1 MSQPRTR
8 SQGPPD
14 AENSKGTEESVG
26 SSPLLAERR
35 MSRELQVKLEVL
47 KLYPAQNDKEEK
59 TLQMQSGLMR
69 LASATF
75 RPPSTIPPTS

>member
-14 AENSKGTEESVG
+14 TEIREDIEELAIQG
-26 SSPLLAERR
+26 SPSTERR

-47 KLYPAQNDKEEK
+47 KLYPAQKDKEGE
-59 TLQMQSGLMR
+59 TSQMQ
-69 LASATF
+69 
-75 RPPSTIPPTS
+75 